1 MLITAE
7 LTERKNLKNT
17 AEKTDGGNNFNRI
30 TENMSLTPLRIKN
43 TKGKIVKKKTAKKAS
58 ELGAYFKET
67 LSSLPSSSLNFMQQ
81 KLAP

>member
-43 TKGKIVKKKTAKKAS
+43 TKGKIVKKKQLKKPA
-58 ELGAYFKET
+58 
-67 LSSLPSSSLNFMQQ
+67 N
-81 KLAP
+81 LALISKKHYLHFHRLL